1 VSISP
6 VKKTAGHITLLCCAL
21 VIFLL
26 TTGCVDRTIPS
37 GQANPSDAVAAARSQ
52 SLAYMI
58 QQAREAR
65 EAKIRALIEQPARQP
80 VLVEKSL
87 REPARQS
94 PRRDDLFGNVFFDYN
109 KYAIKSEYLD
119 RLRQQAAWLREREQD
134 TLLIEGYCDERG
146 SQAYNLILGRKRA
159 EAVKDLLVKFGAEAS
174 RIRTMSYGKENP
186 VERSHNETAWSHN
199 RRVRFVLNSDATS
212 M

>member
-1 VSISP
+1 MSISP
-6 VKKTAGHITLLCCAL
+6 VKKTAGHITLYCAL

-37 GQANPSDAVAAARSQ
+37 GQVNPSDSVAAARSQ
-52 SLAYMI
+52 PLAYII
-58 QQAREAR
+58 QKAREAR
-65 EAKIRALIEQPARQP
+65 EAKVRALIEQSARQP
-80 VLVEKSL
+80 VLVEKAV

-109 KYAIKSEYLD
+109 QYAIKSEYLD
-119 RLRQQAAWLREREQD
+119 RLRQQAAWLREHEQD

-146 SQAYNLILGRKRA
+146 SEAYNLSLGNKRA
-159 EAVKDLLVKFGAEAS
+159 EAVKDVLVKLDADAS
-174 RIRTMSYGKENP
+174 RIRTISYGKENP

-199 RRVRFVLNSDATS
+199 RRVHFVLNSAAIS